1 MENKIS
7 VHNLKKNFG
16 KLEVLKDISI
26 EIREGEVVCMIG
38 PLRFRQKYVSAVSEP
53 PGEDYIRP
61 CGGGRPS
68 HIRP

>member
-26 EIREGEVVCMIG
+26 EIRGRR
-38 PLRFRQKYVSAVSEP
+38 LYV
-53 PGEDYIRP
+53 
-61 CGGGRPS
+61 
-68 HIRP
+68 